1 MTHKINLLATIIRSQ
16 WTTGFGLGGLWLI
29 SQCFPNMEAWK
40 LNFFLFFFF
49 FVLMWFVI
57 CCWLT
62 PSCEQIMTWRCI
74 PLPWRQ
80 VAYSVCLSSAN
91 TNSSRFTLSQTLN
104 EASPVSLLRFPKT
117 TNDSQLAEMII
128 GEMVSG
134 SAWTFSSSMV
144 HVYVTVGCNHIS
156 RCVFPLCARL
166 EHCDI
171 FRYANQTRCFCHA
184 LRKLFTRDCDELLD
198 SLEHKSGVLPLW
210 RTPVLLTGSI
220 RWGNGTH
227 FKDKHEKYPDK
238 TDNKRRVWVQKV
250 WYCLFFFFFV
260 VLVSFSH
267 LGRTTVPVMVCH
279 FPFSFCCSVRLFK
292 TFPWVLMFFIF

>member
-49 FVLMWFVI
+49 VLMWFVI

-80 VAYSVCLSSAN
+80 VAYIVCLSSAN

-128 GEMVSG
+128 GEMVRG

-144 HVYVTVGCNHIS
+144 HVYVTVGCNHKS
-156 RCVFPLCARL
+156 RCVFPLCAHVWSTVTYFDMQIRRAASVTL
-166 EHCDI
+166 S
-171 FRYANQTRCFCHA
+171 ANFSQGTVTSSSTHSSTKAVFC
-184 LRKLFTRDCDELLD
+184 LCGELL
-198 SLEHKSGVLPLW
+198 
-210 RTPVLLTGSI
+210 
-220 RWGNGTH
+220 
-227 FKDKHEKYPDK
+227 
-238 TDNKRRVWVQKV
+238 
-250 WYCLFFFFFV
+250 
-260 VLVSFSH
+260 FS
-267 LGRTTVPVMVCH
+267 
-279 FPFSFCCSVRLFK
+279 
-292 TFPWVLMFFIF
+292 